1 MRADL
6 IAAGD
11 QSGCACLISAPRPAT
26 CGLDIEVPL
35 SRSNER
41 PLSGDTAAR
50 MSTPGAETSGLS
62 RSPEAPSSGPRDEN
76 AAIFGASAAP
86 ETAPMTAV
94 AEAPAEVTYALT
106 SAPATWSTWIVGT

>member
-11 QSGCACLISAPRPAT
+11 QSGCACVSSAPRPAT

-41 PLSGDTAAR
+41 PLSGETAAR
-50 MSTPGAETSGLS
+50 TSTPGAETSGLS
-62 RSPEAPSSGPRDEN
+62 RSPPAPRRGPRDEN
-76 AAIFGASAAP
+76 AAIFGAGAAP
-86 ETAPMTAV
+86 ETAPIVAV
-94 AEAPAEVTYALT
+94 APAPAEVTYDLT
-106 SAPATWSTWIVGT
+106 AA